1 MADDTGLWRPGPER
15 LRHSRIIEFAQWA
28 RAEKAA
34 PLTDPADYT
43 ELQEWSATQ
52 VEDFWDAA
60 ARFFGVR
67 FHTPPSTVLTD
78 RAMPGARWFP
88 DATLNFAEHLLCGHD
103 GERAAIIALDETGGR
118 TVVSYAELRDLV
130 ASFAAYLT
138 GLGVRPGD
146 RVAGYLPC
154 GVEGV
159 VAFAAAASIGACWA
173 QVGLDYNAP
182 AAADRLAQLD
192 PVVLVAASGYHFKG
206 RVRDR
211 RDQIA
216 ELRGRLP
223 NLRHTVTVDPVGLPL
238 ELPGNVTPWDAA
250 TAEPAAFAPVPVP
263 FDHPLWVL
271 FTSGTTG
278 LPKGIV
284 HGHGG
289 ILLEQLVA
297 EGLHFDL
304 RAGDT
309 FFWYTSPNWM
319 MWNVQVSG
327 LLFGA
332 TIALYDGGAASPG
345 VDALWRIVAKND
357 VKVFG
362 TSPGYLLASA
372 KAGLEPARDLDL
384 AALRTIGVTG
394 SVLPASGNRWVREHV
409 GADVQVN
416 SVSGGTDIVGAF
428 VGAAPTTVVRD
439 GEISGPAL
447 GVALAAWDENARPV
461 IGEPGEMVIT
471 APMPSMP
478 LGLWNDPDGERYHD
492 AYFSTFPGVWRQGD
506 SITVFEHGAVQ
517 IHGRSDATLNRNGI
531 RLGTAEIYDAV
542 EALPFVQ
549 DSLVTGMEQPAGD
562 YWMPMFLVLEP
573 GTEWTPDT
581 ERQVR
586 DAIAQR
592 ASPRHAPDE
601 IHVVPAL
608 PHTRTGKK
616 LEVPIKRILQ
626 GTDPAAVFS
635 SGAVDAPE
643 AIEWFVRLAERR
655 AAESE

>member
-1 MADDTGLWRPGPER
+1 MADETGVWRPGPQL
-15 LRHSRIIEFAQWA
+15 LRHSRIVEFANWA
-28 RAEKAA
+28 RDEKAA
-34 PLTDPADYT
+34 PLSDAADYFA
-43 ELQEWSATQ
+43 LQEWSATH

-60 ARFFGVR
+60 AQFFDVR
-67 FHTPPSTVLTD
+67 FHTPPRAVLAD

-88 DATLNFAEHLLCGHD
+88 GATLNFAEHLLAGHPGD
-103 GERAAIIALDETGGR
+103 RTAIIALDETGGR
-118 TVVSYAELRDLV
+118 RNVTYAELRELV
-130 ASFAAYLT
+130 ASFAAHLD

-146 RVAGYLPC
+146 RVAGYLPS

-182 AAADRLAQLD
+182 AAADRLAQLE
-192 PVVLVAASGYHFKG
+192 PVVLVAASGYRFKG
-206 RVRDR
+206 RAHDR
-211 RDQIA
+211 RDQVT
-216 ELRGRLP
+216 ELRRRLP
-223 NLRHTVTVDPVGLPL
+223 SLRHTVTVDPIGAPL
-238 ELPGNVTPWDAA
+238 RLSGDVTEWEDA
-250 TAEPAAFAPVPVP
+250 TAKSAAFAPVPVP

-304 RAGDT
+304 GSGDT

-332 TIALYDGGAASPG
+332 TIVLYDGGPTSPG
-345 VDALWRIVAKND
+345 VDALWRIVAENS
-357 VKVFG
+357 VSVFG
-362 TSPGYLLASA
+362 TSPGYLQASA

-384 AALRTIGVTG
+384 SALRTIGVTG
-394 SVLPASGNRWVREHV
+394 SVLPASGNRWVREHI

-428 VGAAPTTVVRD
+428 VGAAPTTAVRD

-447 GVALAAWDENARPV
+447 GVALAAWDDDARPV

-471 APMPSMP
+471 APLPSMP
-478 LGLWNDPDGERYHD
+478 LELWNDPDGERYRD

-549 DSLVTGMEQPAGD
+549 DSLVTGMEQASGD
-562 YWMPMFLVLEP
+562 YWMPMFLVLTPE
-573 GTEWTPDT
+573 TEWTQET
-581 ERQVR
+581 ERMVR
-586 DAIAQR
+586 DAIAR
-592 ASPRHAPDE
+592 HASPRHVPDDFH
-601 IHVVPAL
+601 IVPAL

-616 LEVPIKRILQ
+616 LEVPVKRILQ
-626 GTDPAAVFS
+626 GADPASVFS
-635 SGAVDAPE
+635 PGAVDAPE
-643 AIEWFVRLAERR
+643 SVEWFVRLAAERR
-655 AAESE
+655 AKSE